1 MHISPQS
8 CFYSK
13 NPLQCLI
20 TNNDSNC
27 CTVSKATPTTINIDV
42 PPNATFSPVNL
53 KSIGNIAITA
63 KKNPP
68 KVEGICDKCG
78 SELVKRKDDTEET
91 VKARLQSYF
100 EQTSPLVDY
109 YEKQGNLET
118 EVVSKTIN
126 KFGKD
131 VAEELC

>member
-1 MHISPQS
+1 MS
-8 CFYSK
+8 
-13 NPLQCLI
+13 L
-20 TNNDSNC
+20 
-27 CTVSKATPTTINIDV
+27 
-42 PPNATFSPVNL
+42 TFDIKL
-53 KSIGNIAITA
+53 
-63 KKNPP
+63 NPP

-109 YEKQGNLET
+109 YEEKGNLET

-131 VAEELC
+131 VAEEVVAEFKK